1 MGKTVTYS
9 VKIDSDIRDIVS
21 KHCSEKGIK
30 IKKFVEKAFV
40 HEIKLE
46 TARDQMFD
54 FDRAFDNFD
63 ERKKMTGTDFLQL
76 MEDTDSGYGA
86 GVNRPKRKK

>member
-9 VKIDSDIRDIVS
+9 VKIDSEIRDSVS

-40 HEIKLE
+40 HEIKIE
-46 TARDQMFD
+46 NARDQMFD

-63 ERKKMTGTDFLQL
+63 ERKRMTGTDFMQL
-76 MEDTDSGYGA
+76 MEDRETGYGA
-86 GVNRPKRKK
+86 DAKKVKRKK